1 MARPYYTARQKS
13 GKPTI
18 ATVAIFVSR
27 ETRKF
32 LFRTNF
38 VSRETRK
45 FLFRT
50 NFVSR
55 ETLLLARIVD
65 KAGDKL
71 VDTLLI
77 ESGQAVNSRG

>member
-18 ATVAIFVSR
+18 AIVTI
-27 ETRKF
+27 
-32 LFRTNF
+32 F

-71 VDTLLI
+71 VDTL
-77 ESGQAVNSRG
+77 

>member
-18 ATVAIFVSR
+18 ATVAIFI
-27 ETRKF
+27 
-32 LFRTNF
+32 
-38 VSRETRK
+38 SRETRK